1 MKKQK
6 GFTLVEMLISLAVG
20 TVILAAVYAMVNMGQ
35 KSTVNVERKVFA
47 HQDAR
52 SAMDVMAMEIQMAS
66 YNPRPDL
73 LTSTFWKAADSC
85 NAASLHDQ
93 LQKGIQGATPNAVTI
108 QMNLDASANI
118 ADTANVTEMIRFV
131 YDPGNQFIFRQTW
144 DCGANTTTTS
154 RYPFLGNYSYNP
166 RSLRVINTANVPVFR
181 YFNAQDVEIPSASL
195 ITANGAANIAR
206 IDITL
211 WVETQEVYH
220 GTGKRKQIVYTT
232 SVIPRNHVLT
242 R

>member
-20 TVILAAVYAMVNMGQ
+20 TVILAAVYAMVNIGQ
-35 KSTVNVERKVFA
+35 KSTANVERKVSA

-73 LTSTFWKAADSC
+73 LTSTFWKASTSC
-85 NAASLHDQ
+85 GASTYQ
-93 LQKGIQGATPNAVTI
+93 GQKGIQGATPNAITL

-118 ADTANVTEMIRFV
+118 ADTANVTEMIRYN
-131 YDPGNQFIFRQTW
+131 YDSYYQFISRQTW
-144 DCGANTTTTS
+144 DCAANTTS
-154 RYPFLGNYSYNP
+154 FYPFLGNYSWNP
-166 RSLRVINTANVPVFR
+166 RALRVINTANVPVFR
-181 YFNAQDVEIPSASL
+181 YFDAQGAEIPSASL
-195 ITANGAANIAR
+195 ITGNGAANIAR

-211 WVETQEVYH
+211 WVETEEVYH

-232 SVIPRNHVLT
+232 SIIPRNHVLN